1 MTLRLPK
8 LYIAWTRFKLN
19 LAVRLIASVNRQA
32 ASAYALWDD
41 AQDTM
46 ERCVPEPKTL
56 HLSCLASRLSILSHR
71 ANERAEDITAEE
83 AFKPAYSPVASR
95 KRRMT
100 A

>member
-56 HLSCLASRLSILSHR
+56 LPRQ
-71 ANERAEDITAEE
+71 
-83 AFKPAYSPVASR
+83 SPLDSL
-95 KRRMT
+95 T
-100 A
+100 PSE